1 MYKNI
6 LFGINTE
13 MKNEKVLEQI
23 AKLVGEGSEVTLY
36 NVVSEKDLKASVR
49 TGVHLDELKEKRQ
62 ESMKHIFDYFNE
74 QNIKYMLQFVQGNP
88 KSELVNKANTGDFD
102 IVVLS
107 NRKAEDEDKLVLGSV
122 SHKVAKRAA
131 IPVLIVK

>member
-74 QNIKYMLQFVQGNP
+74 QNIKYNLQFVQGNP
-88 KSELVNKANTGDFD
+88 KSELVNKANNGDFD